1 MMLHF
6 EWDESKNRANRRK
19 HHVWFEEARA
29 VFDDPFARVFFDPE
43 HSEAEDR
50 FVILGMSSAGRLLVV
65 VHCHRKDDSV
75 VRIISARR
83 ATKPEG
89 RTYEEGI

>member
-1 MMLHF
+1 MLHF
-6 EWDESKNRANRRK
+6 EWDEGKNKANRTK
-19 HHVWFEEARA
+19 HRVWFEEARA
-29 VFDDPFARVFFDPE
+29 VFDDPLARVFFDPE

-50 FVILGMSSAGRLLVV
+50 FVILGTSSAARLLVV
-65 VHCHRKDDSV
+65 VHCHRMADSV